1 MKKMLAALVALT
13 FVLGAV
19 AVTYYPTDA
28 AAAQHEKKDMKKN
41 DTKKND
47 TKKKDEKKK

>member
-1 MKKMLAALVALT
+1 MQKILAALVALT

-19 AVTYYPTDA
+19 AVTYYPMDA
-28 AAAQHEKKDMKKN
+28 FAQEKKKDEKK
-41 DTKKND
+41 D

>member
-19 AVTYYPTDA
+19 AVTYYPVDA
-28 AAAQHEKKDMKKN
+28 VAQA
-41 DTKKND
+41 
-47 TKKKDEKKK
+47 KKDEKKSDGKKKDAKKK

>member
-19 AVTYYPTDA
+19 AVAYYPVDA
-28 AAAQHEKKDMKKN
+28 VAQEKKKDDGK
-41 DTKKND
+41 KKND

>member
-19 AVTYYPTDA
+19 AVTYYPMDA
-28 AAAQHEKKDMKKN
+28 AAAAHEKKKDDGK
-41 DTKKND
+41 
-47 TKKKDEKKK
+47 KKKDEKKK

>member
-19 AVTYYPTDA
+19 AVTYYPVDA
-28 AAAQHEKKDMKKN
+28 IAQEKKKDDGK
-41 DTKKND
+41 KKND

>member
-19 AVTYYPTDA
+19 AVTYYPIDA
-28 AAAQHEKKDMKKN
+28 VAQEKKKDDGK
-41 DTKKND
+41 
-47 TKKKDEKKK
+47 KKKDEKKK

>member
-19 AVTYYPTDA
+19 AVTYYPVDA
-28 AAAQHEKKDMKKN
+28 IAQAKKDDGKKKA
-41 DTKKND
+41 DG
-47 TKKKDEKKK
+47 KKKDEKKK

>member
-1 MKKMLAALVALT
+1 MQKILAALVALT

-19 AVTYYPTDA
+19 AVTYYPMDA
-28 AAAQHEKKDMKKN
+28 FAQAKKDEKK
-41 DTKKND
+41 D